1 MIKEWVWLW
10 SDMIFWG
17 LVISLIIAFLLPK
30 QKHITQAWY
39 FVGTSKM
46 AVASGVL
53 LFFFI
58 GVTALDSL
66 HFQNTKAEDKVESIL
81 DLALSP
87 LNAQMETSYS
97 TPFATHAYLASPIE
111 NKRGDLKMMKA
122 KLVYLAPEIVTG
134 KASMAWDIAKRV
146 IVGAAV
152 GGFIWLVLCGL
163 LHFFIPFERMYQSV
177 KYRFQWPTLIITLAA
192 VCVSTGVILSLS
204 KGYHILGTD
213 KVGEDVFYQAVKGIR
228 TGMLIGTLTTLILL
242 PFSLLLGMVAGFFR
256 GVADDM
262 IQYLYTVLNSI
273 PNVLLIAASVL
284 MLEVV
289 IENHGQYFSSIEM
302 RADLRLLALCAILGV
317 TSWTSLCRLIRAETL
332 KLREQDYVKAAVALG
347 TRPLNI
353 LHRHIL
359 PNLMHIVFITITLDF
374 SGLVLAEAVL
384 SYVGVGV
391 DPSTYSWGNMINAAR
406 QELAR
411 EPIVWWSLFGAFIF
425 MLSLVLPANL
435 FADKVQQAFDP
446 RARQVNDE

>member
-1 MIKEWVWLW
+1 MIKEWIWLW
-10 SDMIFWG
+10 SDIIFWG
-17 LVISLIIAFLLPK
+17 LVASLILAFLLPK
-30 QKHITQAWY
+30 QRHITQAWY

-53 LFFFI
+53 IFFFI
-58 GVTALDSL
+58 GVTALDSM
-66 HFQNTKAEDKVESIL
+66 HFQNTMAEDKVESVL
-81 DLALSP
+81 DIALSP
-87 LNAQMETSYS
+87 LNVSMETTYS
-97 TPFATHAYLASPIE
+97 SPFATHAYLPSPVR
-111 NKRGDLKMMKA
+111 NKPGEVKMLKE
-122 KLVYLAPEIVTG
+122 KLKYVNPDIVSG
-134 KASMAWDIAKRV
+134 EASMAMNVTKR
-146 IVGAAV
+146 IIKGGIIGA
-152 GGFIWLVLCGL
+152 GIWSFFCLL
-163 LHFFIPFERMYQSV
+163 LHIFLPFETMYRAQPH
-177 KYRFQWPTLIITLAA
+177 RFQWPTLVTTVALISVITGIL
-192 VCVSTGVILSLS
+192 LSLS

-228 TGMLIGTLTTLILL
+228 TGVLIGTLTTLILL
-242 PFSLLLGMVAGFFR
+242 PLSLLLGMVAGFFR
-256 GVADDM
+256 GLADDM

-289 IENHGQYFSSIEM
+289 IENHDQFFSSIEM

-347 TRPLNI
+347 TRPLSI